1 MSGPMEFVL
10 YARAERDLCE
20 QAGPVL
26 SEVVRTL
33 AQRDNIQI
41 KEIRVTFD
49 WDTPNGKVIAAN
61 CTIVTENENGS
72 RPPNVKSATAQPE
85 RPNQPAASATH
96 PHGK

>member
-20 QAGPVL
+20 QAGPAL

-49 WDTPNGKVIAAN
+49 WDAQNGEVVAAN
-61 CTIVTENENGS
+61 CTIVTENGHGS
-72 RPPNVKSATAQPE
+72 RPAAVKIATAQ
-85 RPNQPAASATH
+85 S
-96 PHGK
+96 